1 MNRSTPAP
9 KQVRPGFPAP
19 VRRRIVWIGTGWVLA
34 TLAES
39 TVYAVLA
46 VTICDRGGVLPVLA
60 AAAVSLV
67 TTVLVSRAGYLGGAR
82 IAGDLYA
89 QLGRSLSAAKLS
101 WFTAENRALVT
112 TVAGRSIPALMGV
125 PAHQL
130 QTLICAP
137 LVPLL
142 MVAAVGFVSGAREA
156 GVLVLL
162 LLAALAAQTLAQ
174 RHLQRADAER
184 HRIEQE
190 AMHATMEFV
199 DHLELIRTAAGA
211 RGLVRADEVWAR
223 QEQAMARTNRAA
235 APATLVSSLASVMPV
250 AGMLIM
256 LAASGEFVTPA
267 AALALL
273 MLTIRASAPIDELAL
288 AGVSLNEVRSHSSA
302 HHTVAT
308 APSLPAPAA
317 PVAPAGSEIEL
328 RDVAHPPALRGITAI
343 VPAGARVHV
352 AGSSGSGK
360 STLLGLLQRFDD
372 PADGTITLDGVP
384 LSALEET
391 EITARIAYVPQD
403 PIVLTGTLAENIRLG
418 HPEASDDEILHAA
431 ERAQLGEVI
440 ARDPLG
446 IHQHLGVHGQA
457 LSGGERQRVAIARAL
472 LKNAPVL
479 VLDEATSA
487 LDTATEQRIADT
499 LATHDGTLIFVT
511 HRDPTIWR
519 PNRTITLEGPQ
530 QA

>member
-9 KQVRPGFPAP
+9 DQVRPGSPAP
-19 VRRRIVWIGTGWVLA
+19 VRQRIAWIGAGWVLA
-34 TLAES
+34 ALAEA
-39 TVYAVLA
+39 TAYTILA
-46 VTICDRGGVLPVLA
+46 VAIRDGVGVLPVIA
-60 AAAVSLV
+60 VAAVSLV
-67 TTVLVSRAGYLGGAR
+67 ATVLVSRAGYLSGAR
-82 IAGDLYA
+82 LAGDLYA

-142 MVAAVGFVSGAREA
+142 MVAVVRFVAGAREA
-156 GVLVLL
+156 GALAFL
-162 LLAALAAQTLAQ
+162 LLASLAAQMLAQ
-174 RHLQRADAER
+174 RHLKRADAER

-190 AMHATMEFV
+190 AMRATMEFV

-211 RGLVRADEVWAR
+211 RGLVRADEAWMR

-235 APATLVSSLASVMPV
+235 APATLVSSLASVIPV

-256 LAASGEFVTPA
+256 LAASGEFATPA
-267 AALALL
+267 ATLALL
-273 MLTIRASAPIDELAL
+273 VLTVRASAPIDELAL

-308 APSLPAPAA
+308 APRLPAPAD
-317 PVAPAGSEIEL
+317 PVSPAGSEIEL
-328 RDVAHPPALRGITAI
+328 RDVSHPPALRAITANI
-343 VPAGARVHV
+343 PAGARVHV
-352 AGSSGSGK
+352 AGPSGAGK

-372 PADGTITLDGVP
+372 PADGTVTLGGVS

-391 EITARIAYVPQD
+391 EITANVAYVPQD

-418 HPEASDDEILHAA
+418 RPEASDNEILHAA
-431 ERAQLGEVI
+431 ERAQLHEVI
-440 ARDPLG
+440 TRDPLG
-446 IHQHLGVHGQA
+446 IHQHLGIHGQA

-487 LDTATEQRIADT
+487 LDETTEQRIADA
-499 LATHDGTLIFVT
+499 LANHDGTLIFVT
-511 HRDPTIWR
+511 HRDPTIWH
-519 PNRTITLEGPQ
+519 PDRTITLEGPQ

>member
-1 MNRSTPAP
+1 MNRNTPAP
-9 KQVRPGFPAP
+9 KQVRPGFPTVAK
-19 VRRRIVWIGTGWVLA
+19 RRMAWIGAGWVLA
-34 TLAES
+34 ALAEA
-39 TVYAVLA
+39 TAYTVLA
-46 VTICDRGGVLPVLA
+46 FAIRDRGGVLPVLA

-67 TTVLVSRAGYLGGAR
+67 ATVLVSRSGYLSGAR
-82 IAGDLYA
+82 LAGDLYA
-89 QLGRSLSAAKLS
+89 QLGRSLSATKLS

-112 TVAGRSIPALMGV
+112 TVAGRGIPALMGV

-130 QTLICAP
+130 QTVICAP
-137 LVPLL
+137 LVPVL
-142 MVAAVGFVSGAREA
+142 MVVAVGFVSGAGEA
-156 GVLVLL
+156 CVLALL
-162 LLAALAAQTLAQ
+162 LLAAFATQMLTQ

-190 AMHATMEFV
+190 TVRATMEFV
-199 DHLELIRTAAGA
+199 DHLELIRTAAGP
-211 RGLVRADEVWAR
+211 RGLVRADEAWRR
-223 QEQAMARTNRAA
+223 QEQAMARTNQAA
-235 APATLVSSLASVMPV
+235 APATLVSFLASVMPV

-256 LAASGEFVTPA
+256 LAASGEFAAPE

-273 MLTIRASAPIDELAL
+273 VLTIRASAPIDELAL

-302 HHTVAT
+302 YHTAAM
-308 APSLPAPAA
+308 APRLPAPAD
-317 PVAPAGSEIEL
+317 PVPPAGSEIEL
-328 RDVAHPPALRGITAI
+328 RDVAHPPALRTITANI
-343 VPAGARVHV
+343 PPGARVHI
-352 AGSSGSGK
+352 AGPSGAGK

-372 PADGTITLDGVP
+372 PADGTVTLGGVS
-384 LSALEET
+384 LAALEET

-403 PIVLTGTLAENIRLG
+403 PIVLTGTLAENIKLG
-418 HPEASDDEILHAA
+418 RPEASDKEIIQAA
-431 ERAQLGEVI
+431 ERAQLREVI
-440 ARDPLG
+440 TRDPLG
-446 IHQHLGVHGQA
+446 IHQHLGIHGQA

-499 LATHDGTLIFVT
+499 LATYDGTLIFVT
-511 HRDPTIWR
+511 HRDPTIWH